1 VAVECLGVFL
11 LMALVLTL
19 GLFGL
24 FSQTAARFERWN
36 NALAAVAHRFSGSL
50 TRGGWFS
57 NPSLRMPYAS
67 TYARLSVYS
76 LPGSTGRKCLE
87 MIVQWNEVD
96 VHMALV
102 PRVTRRQIAVDL
114 RNFQEVAV
122 DWDDFRFRWNL
133 WADHGEEARLLI
145 SSGVFAQ
152 LERLSHTPEPSETV
166 VLVYPGWLVVRKVW
180 DSTRTIDL
188 ERFVEMS
195 LQLYDQFQLTK
206 TDGIEFVAGD
216 EPQII
221 DHASCRICG
230 EEMNSEIVIC
240 RRCQTPHHRD
250 CWDYNGGCATYGCR
264 ETLYL
269 VPRRALLTGEERRPG
284 RSREE
289 QERSRNSQARSREEN
304 MPEDESPP
312 GRPGKPR

>member
-1 VAVECLGVFL
+1 
-11 LMALVLTL
+11 MALVLIL

-24 FSQTAARFERWN
+24 FSQTASRFERWN

-122 DWDDFRFRWNL
+122 DG
-133 WADHGEEARLLI
+133 ADHGEEARLLI

-269 VPRRALLTGEERRPG
+269 VPRRALLTREERRPT
-284 RSREE
+284 
-289 QERSRNSQARSREEN
+289 RSREEN
-304 MPEDESPP
+304 VPEDESPP